1 METPKIFESEYRF
14 CLLLWENE
22 PVNSTRLVALCKEQL
37 GWSKATT
44 YTVIRRL
51 AERGVVKNED
61 TIVTSL
67 LSKEEAQKARL
78 EEMMEETFEGSMP
91 AFLAAFSKSKRL
103 SKSEVEQIQ
112 AMIDS
117 YQEE

>member
-1 METPKIFESEYRF
+1 MEIPKIHESEYRF

-67 LSKEEAQKARL
+67 ISKEEAQKARL

-103 SKSEVEQIQ
+103 SKSEVEQLQ
-112 AMIDS
+112 ALIDS